1 MKNFNLAIEKGKR
14 YFEEETVSFY
24 FIATEFIFNKKE
36 IISGNYHIEFL
47 NNRKKF
53 FQQNLNIDV
62 EERKVF
68 VENSHEDPLIESENK
83 FFICGQLTK
92 DLINSEYEKIDCL
105 FYFEKKLIR
114 QQSLSSEQIKALFLL
129 EKWNSKIINN
139 EVTTEKNCTI
149 RVHLGKKDSTYE
161 EKEFQLK
168 KNNSFNFLSYLED
181 YEYVAV
187 QCSYEEGFDL
197 EEKHVLKGFKGIWN
211 SQYYF
216 NKELYIPM
224 VPFSKKYSKI
234 KDEGLIDIISIEEL
248 LKYYNEN
255 IKELNKTF
263 EMDYQFL
270 KKYYLLYKTSAI
282 GKLYS
287 SKKSKTFHINTD
299 LCQDCDKKSECLQLI
314 PSGLSESL
322 FKKNIMV
329 ENFKNCSINKLINKK
344 DKYV

>member
-1 MKNFNLAIEKGKR
+1 MKKFNLAIEKGKR
-14 YFEEETVSFY
+14 YFEEEIISFY

-36 IISGNYHIEFL
+36 IISGNYHIEFV
-47 NNRKKF
+47 NDNKIF

-62 EERKVF
+62 EKRKVF
-68 VENSHEDPLIESENK
+68 VENSHEDPLTESNNK

-92 DLINSEYEKIDCL
+92 ELINNKYEKIDCL
-105 FYFEKKLIR
+105 FYFEKKLVR

-129 EKWNSKIINN
+129 ENWNSKVINN
-139 EVTTEKNCTI
+139 EVISIKDCTV

-161 EKEFQLK
+161 EKEFKLN
-168 KNNSFNFLSYLED
+168 KNNKFDFTTYLAE

-187 QCSYEEGFDL
+187 QCSYNEIFDL
-197 EEKHVLKGFKGIWN
+197 EEKHVLKGFKGIFN

-224 VPFSKKYSKI
+224 IPFSKKYTNI
-234 KDEGLIDIISIEEL
+234 KKDDFIDILTIEEL
-248 LKYYNEN
+248 LLYYNKN
-255 IKELNKTF
+255 LKELNKIF

-270 KKYYLLYKTSAI
+270 KKYYIQYKTSAI
-282 GKLYS
+282 GKIYC
-287 SKKSKTFHINTD
+287 SKKSKKFHINTN
-299 LCQDCDKKSECLQLI
+299 LCQECDKKSECLQLV

-322 FKKNIMV
+322 FKKNLMI

-344 DKYV
+344 D